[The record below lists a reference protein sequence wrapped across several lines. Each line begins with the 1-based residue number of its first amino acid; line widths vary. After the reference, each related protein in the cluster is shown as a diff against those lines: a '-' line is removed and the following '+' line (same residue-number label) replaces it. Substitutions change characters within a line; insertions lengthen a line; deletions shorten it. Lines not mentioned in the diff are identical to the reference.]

1 MRVEAADIVRTFGGQ
16 GARFENFVHAL
27 IHEEARACGVRA
39 SAIDWDPRA
48 NARDGGR
55 DIVVREGDPR
65 GAGQFIPGRPSVWS
79 AKSGADGVSPTTLRR
94 EILPPPPKG
103 RRWPDHPS
111 VRAAL
116 ARGDVYVWCVAH
128 PAGHDTRDEMRAE
141 ADRIAARLSVAADQI
156 EFRWQEQLAV
166 AATRLPNVIPVHLPE
181 TSARW
186 VGAQYLHEWERG
198 AGLTNTW
205 ADFGGRADLVSR
217 VARHLL
223 GREAPNVL
231 HVAGLSGIGK
241 TRAVFEACRR
251 DDRLHGVFYL
261 PRHADFTPGLRRA
274 VEATSAVCLVVDE
287 TSYAESE
294 QLRAWFADCAE
305 RVRIVTIGPAARQRG
320 HSAHPDLIVVA
331 EPQSEDE
338 VLAVIRG
345 PGSGL
350 TEPVLQSIA
359 ARSAHDLRLALR
371 LVEATAHRPDLRT
384 VPVVDTEDVWA
395 RLMTLFPADIP
406 DAGRFRRC
414 YEALTVAID
423 VGFGAGYRG
432 ELRAVADYFAIPE
445 ADLLDC
451 LNVAERCGLGLRA
464 GRFFE
469 ATPHA
474 LAVGLFQSLFRRRLR
489 DRLREFME
497 ALPDRLFRRF
507 QERCQ
512 ELPDDL
518 REEVADPVGRVFL
531 SWLRATDVTALAG
544 RAPSRVFQAWAE
556 FDPARGLAWL
566 RRAVEA
572 ATPDQLRGLDGESDG
587 SGGWRGRRQ
596 LVWLC
601 QNLAGFADHFAAC
614 EAILYRLARY
624 ETEPRIG
631 NNGTAVWRS
640 LFWPALTPSEI
651 PFDARFPAL
660 LGRLR
665 AATADD
671 LPLVLEAAFAVID
684 PPHIGLGLPPRMVG
698 GRLTPGPWM
707 PPSRDAL
714 DAYRR
719 GAAQQVLAAVAA
731 LPRPVW
737 DAARRWIV
745 TRVRVL
751 GYLDGIGAARGLYP
765 TADLPADLR
774 RALVVELDRVIGFHR
789 RPPGD
794 GPPAPA
800 HLPALEAW
808 RADLVAADLATR
820 VQDLTARAAHDLWM
834 EDRSEQAYESAADAL
849 IAAPS
854 VLRGLGPWF
863 GTDEARGAGSLAF
876 VAGRRDRRSRLA
888 KTVRGWLSADEAR
901 PFALGYLAGVAARA
915 GGLPDRWAAELDSLA
930 ARRPELAVLATTT
943 ADRGGRGLDRLL
955 CAAPRLPP
963 PASRVLRGVL
973 FNGWRECLTV
983 AETGRLLDTLADGGD
998 PEAAA
1003 VGLDLLAF
1011 WWHDQREVPAPL
1023 APVAFRLAELGPGSR
1038 VTHEGLYRWHRTLRL
1053 LAPHDPARVAE
1064 VVVTLITGTDHPWR
1078 FAEENAEVLA
1088 AAA

>member
-1 MRVEAADIVRTFGGQ
+1 
-16 GARFENFVHAL
+16 
-27 IHEEARACGVRA
+27 
-39 SAIDWDPRA
+39 
-48 NARDGGR
+48 
-55 DIVVREGDPR
+55 
-65 GAGQFIPGRPSVWS
+65 
-79 AKSGADGVSPTTLRR
+79 
-94 EILPPPPKG
+94 
-103 RRWPDHPS
+103 WPDHPS

-116 ARGDVYVWCVAH
+116 ARGDVYVWCAAH
-128 PAGHDTRDEMRAE
+128 PASHDVRDEMRAE
-141 ADRIAARLSVAADQI
+141 GDRIAARLKVAADQI

-166 AATRLPNVIPVHLPE
+166 AATRLPNVIPVHLPD

-186 VGAQYLHEWERG
+186 AGALYLHEWERG
-198 AGLTNTW
+198 AGLTNAW

-217 VARHLL
+217 VAHHLR
-223 GREAPNVL
+223 GRGTPNVL

-261 PRHADFTPGLRRA
+261 ARHADFTPGLRRA

-294 QLRAWFADCAE
+294 QLRAWFSDSAD
-305 RVRIVTIGPAARQRG
+305 RVRIVTVGPAARQRG

-338 VLAVIRG
+338 VLAVIQG
-345 PGSGL
+345 PGAGL
-350 TEPVLQSIA
+350 PEPVLRSIA

-371 LVEATAHRPDLRT
+371 LVEATVRRPDLRT
-384 VPVVDTEDVWA
+384 VPVVDAEDVWA

-423 VGFGAGYRG
+423 VGFAAEYRG
-432 ELRAVADYFAIPE
+432 ELRAVAEYFGLPE

-497 ALPDRLFRRF
+497 ALPARLFRRF

-518 REEVADPVGRVFL
+518 REEVADPVGGVFL
-531 SWLRATDVTALAG
+531 SWLREADVTALAG
-544 RAPSRVFQAWAE
+544 REPSRLFQAWAE

-572 ATPDQLRGLDGESDG
+572 AAPDQLRGLDGESDG

-614 EAILYRLARY
+614 EAVLYRLARY

-631 NNGTAVWRS
+631 NNSTAVWRS
-640 LFWPALTPSEI
+640 LFWPVLTPSELR
-651 PFDARFPAL
+651 FDARFPVL

-665 AATADD
+665 AAAADD
-671 LPLVLEAAFAVID
+671 LPLVLEAAFAAIE

-707 PPSRDAL
+707 PPTRAAL
-714 DAYRR
+714 NGYRR

-731 LPRPVW
+731 LPRSVW
-737 DAARRWIV
+737 DAARRWVV
-745 TRVRVL
+745 TRLRGL
-751 GYLDGIGAARGLYP
+751 GYVDGLGAARGLYP
-765 TADLPADLR
+765 TTDLPADLR

-794 GPPAPA
+794 GGPPAPA
-800 HLPALEAW
+800 HLPALEEW
-808 RADLVAADLATR
+808 RAELAATDLATR
-820 VQDLTARAAHDLWM
+820 VQDLTARAAHDLWT
-834 EDRSEQAYESAADAL
+834 EDRSERAYEAAADAL
-849 IAAPS
+849 IAAPA
-854 VLRGLGPWF
+854 VLRGLGAWF
-863 GTDEARGAGSLAF
+863 GSDEARGAWHLGYVL
-876 VAGRRDRRSRLA
+876 GRRDRRSRLA
-888 KTVRGWLSADEAR
+888 RTVRGWLAADEAR
-901 PFALGYLAGVAARA
+901 SVALGYLAGLAART
-915 GGLPDRWAAELDSLA
+915 GRLPPRWAVELDALA

-943 ADRGGRGLDRLL
+943 SDRGGRGLDRILT
-955 CAAPRLPP
+955 AVVRVPP

-973 FNGWRECLTV
+973 FNGWRECLTD
-983 AETGRLLDTLADGGD
+983 AETGRLLDTLADLALAGD
-998 PEAAA
+998 PEAAG

-1011 WWHDQREVPAPL
+1011 WWHDRGQIPAPL
-1023 APVAFRLAELGPGSR
+1023 APVAFRIAELGPGSH
-1038 VTHEGLYRWHRTLRL
+1038 VTHEGLYRWHRTLRH
-1053 LAPHDPARVAE
+1053 LAPHDPARVAG
-1064 VVVTLITGTDHPWR
+1064 VVVGLMTGTDHPWR

-1088 AAA
+1088 AAAGRAPRAVMEVIGGAILDPARRTIFGVDVIHGVFEAVGVDEVRRWVAGHGPEALRWIARHLASPTVGPVGEVVVPPVTA